1 MSTIITYDLSGDEIQ
16 NFADLVYAQTLHG
29 LHEVGLLSDA
39 EHETANT
46 QYAALVM
53 NQRGWKRVLQI
64 LRLFEEEPKGRST
77 FTVKLVKVKL

>member
-1 MSTIITYDLSGDEIQ
+1 MSRITVYDMTPEEIQ

-29 LHEVGLLSDA
+29 LHEVGLLSDI
-39 EHETANT
+39 ELETANT

-64 LRLFEEEPKGRST
+64 LRLFEEEPKGMST